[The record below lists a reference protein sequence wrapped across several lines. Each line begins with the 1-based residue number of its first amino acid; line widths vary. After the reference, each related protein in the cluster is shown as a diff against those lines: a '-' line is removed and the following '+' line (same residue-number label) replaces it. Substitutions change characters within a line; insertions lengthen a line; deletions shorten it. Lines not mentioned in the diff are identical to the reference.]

1 MKRVSLLL
9 VVLVT
14 SCVIG
19 ILPARA
25 WAIELP
31 TAPQASNAPPTT
43 VVEEPTDEAS
53 PRATVSAFWRLCRSG
68 DFASAARYLDLP
80 KSSQGQGPLL
90 ARRLKAVLDRKAWID
105 LETLSPLEKGNLD
118 DGLPHAFEDIAKIP
132 GDPGHP
138 EPVRLYKR
146 PNPGDGPAWVFSRTT
161 VEHING
167 WYTRL
172 DQRWMLEH
180 LPPSLLRP
188 GPKELLVWQWIA
200 LPILF
205 MVFWEVSRL
214 LSNVTR
220 WGFGKLAARTR
231 SSWDDALVAKLGG
244 PLRLVWTLVLTLLVV
259 PWLGLYL
266 PAAKFVQSL
275 ISGGFYFAF
284 FWVVS
289 RLIEVWGHVAMGSPW
304 ASEHSAAKSLVP
316 IGVRLGQIAVLAIA
330 VVALVSALGYPAAS
344 LIAGLGVGGLA
355 IALAAQ
361 KTVENLFGAFTLG
374 FDQPFRVGD
383 FVKVEDFVGTVESI
397 GLRSTKIRT
406 LDRTVITIPNGKLSE
421 MRLESFAPRDR
432 IRLAGDLALDYG
444 TSVEQM
450 QTVVEKIGDYFRAH
464 PNVEKESVVVWF
476 KELGKH
482 ALLVELQVY
491 FLTAE
496 WGEFQRLRQAALFEL
511 MRIIEGAGAKFA
523 FPTQTVHLVSESD
536 PKQKAAEPRGLA

>member
-1 MKRVSLLL
+1 M
-9 VVLVT
+9 
-14 SCVIG
+14 
-19 ILPARA
+19 
-25 WAIELP
+25 
-31 TAPQASNAPPTT
+31 
-43 VVEEPTDEAS
+43 
-53 PRATVSAFWRLCRSG
+53 
-68 DFASAARYLDLP
+68 
-80 KSSQGQGPLL
+80 
-90 ARRLKAVLDRKAWID
+90 KAVLDRKAWID

-132 GDPGHP
+132 GEHGRP
-138 EPVRLYKR
+138 EAVRLFKR

-161 VEHING
+161 VEHVNE

-180 LPPSLLRP
+180 LPAWLLRP
-188 GPKELLVWQWIA
+188 GPKELLVWQLIA

-205 MVFWEVSRL
+205 VLFWGVSRFFGEI
-214 LSNVTR
+214 TR
-220 WGFGKLAARTR
+220 WLFGKLAARTK
-231 SSWDDALVAKLGG
+231 SSWDDALVQKLGG

-259 PWLGLYL
+259 PYLGLYL

-289 RLIEVWGHVAMGSPW
+289 RLIEVWGHVAMGAPW
-304 ASEHSAAKSLVP
+304 AAEYSAAKSLVP

-344 LIAGLGVGGLA
+344 LLAGLGVGGLA

-406 LDRTVITIPNGKLSE
+406 LDRTLITIPNGKLSE
-421 MRLESFAPRDR
+421 MRLESFAARDR
-432 IRLAGDLALDYG
+432 IRLAGDLALDYE
-444 TSVEQM
+444 T
-450 QTVVEKIGDYFRAH
+450 TVDQVQIILTQIGAYFRAH
-464 PNVEKESVVVWF
+464 PTVAQDSVVVWF

-482 ALLVELQVY
+482 ALLIELQVY
-491 FLTAE
+491 YLTAD
-496 WGEFQRLRQAALFEL
+496 WGEFQRLRQDALFEL
-511 MRIIEGAGAKFA
+511 MRIVSAAGAKFA
-523 FPTQTVHLVSESD
+523 FPTQTVHLVSESE
-536 PKQKAAEPRGLA
+536 PASKAEGRRERAEPRQVD

>member
-1 MKRVSLLL
+1 MKRVSSLL
-9 VVLVT
+9 VVLMT
-14 SCVIG
+14 IWVIG
-19 ILPARA
+19 VLPARA
-25 WAIELP
+25 LAVDLP
-31 TAPQASNAPPTT
+31 AAPQSSNAPPTT
-43 VVEEPTDEAS
+43 TVEEPVDEAS

-68 DFASAARYLDLP
+68 DFVSASRYLDLP
-80 KSSQGQGPLL
+80 KASLGQGPLL

-105 LETLSPLEKGNLD
+105 LETLSPLEKGNLE
-118 DGLPHAFEDIAKIP
+118 DGLPHAFEEIAKIP
-132 GDPGHP
+132 GDLSRP
-138 EPVRLYKR
+138 ESVRLFKR
-146 PNPGDGPAWVFSRTT
+146 PNPGDGPAWVFSRST

-167 WYTRL
+167 WYMHL

-200 LPILF
+200 LPRLF
-205 MVFWEVSRL
+205 LVFWEVSRV
-214 LSNVTR
+214 LSNVSR
-220 WGFGKLAARTR
+220 WGFGRLAARTK

-244 PLRLVWTLVLTLLVV
+244 PLRLVWTLLLTLLVV

-304 ASEHSAAKSLVP
+304 ATEHSAAKSLVP

-330 VVALVSALGYPAAS
+330 VVALISALGYPAAS

-383 FVKVEDFVGTVESI
+383 FVKVEDFMGTVESI

-421 MRLESFAPRDR
+421 MRLETFAPRDR
-432 IRLAGDLALDYG
+432 IRLAFDLALDYS
-444 TSVEQM
+444 TTAEQM
-450 QTVVEKIGDYFRAH
+450 QAVIAKIGEYLRGH
-464 PNVEKESVVVWF
+464 PSVERDSIVVWF

-482 ALLVELQVY
+482 ALVIELQVY
-491 FLTAE
+491 FLTAD
-496 WGEFQRLRQAALFEL
+496 WGEFQRLRQSTLFEF

-523 FPTQTVHLVSESD
+523 FPTQTVHLVSDS
-536 PKQKAAEPRGLA
+536 EPQRTGKPGTPRP